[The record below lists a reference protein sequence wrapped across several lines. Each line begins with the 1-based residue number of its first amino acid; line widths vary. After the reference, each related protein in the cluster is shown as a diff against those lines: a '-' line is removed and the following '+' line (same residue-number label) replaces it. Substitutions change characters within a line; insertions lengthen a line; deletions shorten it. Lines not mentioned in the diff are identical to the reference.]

1 MSTKFLRIQSDGF
14 MELRDLDQERDLLD
28 VIHDELDGGFFEIVR
43 CRTLPRKFI
52 MLVDDCGVIKDLPIN
67 PVASVLYTQAIAGT
81 ALIMKEDIDEYGE
94 PDLFGLDEDETVE
107 LIKKL
112 HGLIVIREVNDND

>member
-1 MSTKFLRIQSDGF
+1 MSTKFLRIQPDGF
-14 MELRDLDQERDLLD
+14 IELRDLDQGRDLLD

-43 CRTLPRKFI
+43 CRTLPRKFV

-81 ALIMKEDIDEYGE
+81 ALIMKEDIDEDGE
-94 PDLFGLDEDETVE
+94 PDLFGLDEDDTEE

-112 HGLIVIREVNDND
+112 HGLIVITEVN

>member
-1 MSTKFLRIQSDGF
+1 MSKFLRIQPDGF

-43 CRTLPRKFI
+43 CRTLPRKFV
-52 MLVDDCGVIKDLPIN
+52 MLVDNCGVIKDLPIN
-67 PVASVLYTQAIAGT
+67 LVASVIYTQAIVGT
-81 ALIMKEDIDEYGE
+81 ALIMKEDYDDGE
-94 PDLFGLDEDETVE
+94 PDLFGMDEDDTAE

-112 HGLIVIREVNDND
+112 HGLIVIREVE

>member
-1 MSTKFLRIQSDGF
+1 MSTKFLRIQPDGVL
-14 MELRDLDQERDLLD
+14 ELRDLDRERDLLD

-52 MLVDDCGVIKDLPIN
+52 MLVDDCGVIKGLPIN

-81 ALIMKEDIDEYGE
+81 ALIMKEDIDEEGE
-94 PDLFGLDEDETVE
+94 PDLFGMDEDETAE

-112 HGLIVIREVNDND
+112 HGLIVIREVE

>member
-1 MSTKFLRIQSDGF
+1 MSTKFLRIQPDGF

-28 VIHDELDGGFFEIVR
+28 VIHDELDGGFFEIIR
-43 CRTLPRKFI
+43 CRTLPRKFV

-81 ALIMKEDIDEYGE
+81 ALIMKEDIDEDGE
-94 PDLFGLDEDETVE
+94 PDLFGMDFDDTSE
-107 LIKKL
+107 LFWKL
-112 HGLIVIREVNDND
+112 RGMIVMTEVN

>member
-1 MSTKFLRIQSDGF
+1 MSTKFLRIQPDGF

-28 VIHDELDGGFFEIVR
+28 VIHEELDGGFFEIVR
-43 CRTLPRKFI
+43 CRTLPRKFV

-67 PVASVLYTQAIAGT
+67 PVASVIYTQAIAGT
-81 ALIMKEDIDEYGE
+81 ALIMKEDYDDGE
-94 PDLFGLDEDETVE
+94 PDLFGMDEDETVE

-112 HGLIVIREVNDND
+112 HGLIVIREAQ

>member
-1 MSTKFLRIQSDGF
+1 MSTKFLRIQPNGF

-43 CRTLPRKFI
+43 CRTLPRKFV

-67 PVASVLYTQAIAGT
+67 PVASVIYTRAIAGT
-81 ALIMKEDIDEYGE
+81 ALIMKEDYDDGE
-94 PDLFGLDEDETVE
+94 LDLFGMDEDETAE

-112 HGLIVIREVNDND
+112 HGLIVIREVE

>member
-1 MSTKFLRIQSDGF
+1 MSTKFLRIQPDGF

-52 MLVDDCGVIKDLPIN
+52 MLVDDCGYLKGLPLN
-67 PVASVLYTQAIAGT
+67 PIAIILYGHPISGT
-81 ALIMKEDIDEYGE
+81 ALIMKEDYDDGE
-94 PDLFGLDEDETVE
+94 PDLFGMDEDDTAE

-112 HGLIVIREVNDND
+112 HGLIVIREVD

>member
-1 MSTKFLRIQSDGF
+1 MSTKFLRIQPDGF

-43 CRTLPRKFI
+43 CRTLPRKFL
-52 MLVDDCGVIKDLPIN
+52 MLVDDCGVLKDLPIN
-67 PVASVLYTQAIAGT
+67 PVASVLYTHAIAGT
-81 ALIMKEDIDEYGE
+81 ALIMKEDIDEEGE
-94 PDLFGLDEDETVE
+94 PDLFGMDEDETAE

-112 HGLIVIREVNDND
+112 HGMIVIREVE